1 MKRFIEADNGRMFK
15 LEGLMFAS
23 EIKEKYPAFLTA
35 DTKFDEEGK
44 PLPIFYFNMMY
55 DNNVSVT
62 PEYDDIEEAV
72 QDREKLLKE
81 LNEE

>member
-1 MKRFIEADNGRMFK
+1 MKRFIETDNSRMLK
-15 LEGLMFAS
+15 LEGLMFVS
-23 EIKEKYPAFLTA
+23 EIKEKYPAFLTI
-35 DTKFDEEGK
+35 DTRLDDEGK
-44 PLPIFYFNMMY
+44 PLPIFYFNMVY

-72 QDREKLLKE
+72 QDREKLLTE